1 MIPTPLIPPPPSLPL
16 FIPGFGN
23 HLARPIMREKHRPDM
38 SEAEARSLL
47 EECLAVCYYRDK
59 NSINKF
65 QIARV
70 NAEGTS
76 ICEPF
81 ALPTKWDYELFRD
94 PSKHAEGVW

>member
-1 MIPTPLIPPPPSLPL
+1 
-16 FIPGFGN
+16 
-23 HLARPIMREKHRPDM
+23 MREKHRPDM
-38 SEAEARSLL
+38 SESEARALL

-81 ALPTKWDYELFRD
+81 ALPTMWDYELFRD